1 MLLIFAL
8 IGFVTNKS
16 QRKYDFL
23 HHFDHFLLLMRDC
36 VSLGETHVLKF
47 TQVRTMSD
55 KIMVKWEPFWPQD
68 YRDLLGFM
76 VLYKEA

>member
-1 MLLIFAL
+1 MKVLTTTICFTYLLEN
-8 IGFVTNKS
+8 TNTNLL
-16 QRKYDFL
+16 F
-23 HHFDHFLLLMRDC
+23 FDGLF
-36 VSLGETHVLKF
+36 SSGETHVLKF

-55 KIMVKWEPFWPQD
+55 KIMVKWKSFWPQD

>member
-1 MLLIFAL
+1 
-8 IGFVTNKS
+8 
-16 QRKYDFL
+16 
-23 HHFDHFLLLMRDC
+23 MRDC
-36 VSLGETHVLKF
+36 LSLGETHVLKF

>member
-1 MLLIFAL
+1 MGGLDIFNSTIRTQIPFTTQTQFSAVDGGL
-8 IGFVTNKS
+8 
-16 QRKYDFL
+16 FL
-23 HHFDHFLLLMRDC
+23 
-36 VSLGETHVLKF
+36 SSGETYVLNF

-55 KIMVKWEPFWPQD
+55 KIMVKWKSFWPQD

>member
-1 MLLIFAL
+1 MGVLRFSTTPYA
-8 IGFVTNKS
+8 
-16 QRKYDFL
+16 
-23 HHFDHFLLLMRDC
+23 LLMNFTTQTQLSAADDGFPL
-36 VSLGETHVLKF
+36 SSGETYVLNF

-55 KIMVKWEPFWPQD
+55 KIMVKWKSFWPQD